1 MNCLSPSVSALCPAR
16 SLLTALATVTLLGAC
31 SGSENTTSATTTP
44 TSTVNTPA
52 LFAFFDSDNDGVGDS
67 IARIDLDTDTVMKTA
82 VVGLSGSGGTHKQAF
97 YDGPLWVGAGALV
110 WGIDPTTLQ
119 VLPRPVA
126 PSIQGNREGTIGS
139 AVVNA
144 LSLVTGF
151 LGLGPTAPVVQTTED
166 AQMAALRPYFDRTS
180 ASYAEAQAVDF
191 CAAQSARSGFDSNFT
206 AQATQTHLL
215 AAAITVPGPFH
226 NMGYTPVGIEPSPDG
241 KLTMFAERMGDQSF
255 FLDTDPNSPTF
266 GYPVRF
272 IYPRLGQV
280 KDQNN
285 NVVSSFGGRYTPAG
299 GTAPGRL
306 NYNRVATGTSET
318 DKNTY
323 SEPCDSTALRNAAGQ
338 VWTWWPD
345 VQGDTITGANI
356 STLNT
361 VTPQVVQMA
370 VPVIARSTAAAA
382 RGGVGSAPTCPVPNT
397 SGVPCSPSGQRAGP
411 WMASLMNRNVGNEF
425 IVHVENEGDNSE
437 SFWDVTNAAG
447 VFEIERIVMDLKD
460 VLTPDLA
467 TQTPGSPTAF
477 TNGTTYTVSVSYIS
491 TGGAAASVNY
501 QYVSLPGDTLSGTEP
516 DLTRAYLKKVIP
528 AAPAPEPPGPRY
540 ILNGLLGRAG
550 TSEANVARIQG
561 SGTSA
566 ILFSDEVWLLT
577 FVGADGIQIVDMKGL
592 APPYL
597 INENV
602 ALPSAFSGTFSPNGK
617 KFYQIRNNAIDV
629 IDTASRKLVN
639 VITLPGP
646 ATGFGYASYHAESAP
661 AISDGGGTS
670 SGGGGSGG
678 GGGLPPNP
686 CGG

>member
-1 MNCLSPSVSALCPAR
+1 MNRMSLSVSALRPVKLTL
-16 SLLTALATVTLLGAC
+16 SLLVATTFLGAC
-31 SGSENTTSATTTP
+31 SGSSNTSTGT
-44 TSTVNTPA
+44 TSTVLTPA
-52 LFAFFDSDNDGVGDS
+52 LFVFYDSDNDGVGDS
-67 IARIDLDTDTVMKTA
+67 IARVDLTTNAIMKTA
-82 VVGLSGSGGTHKQAF
+82 VVGVSGSGGTHKQAF
-97 YDGPLWVGAGALV
+97 YDGPLWVDAGAYV
-110 WGIDPTTLQ
+110 WGIDPDTLQ
-119 VLPRPVA
+119 VLPPRVS

-139 AVVNA
+139 AIVNA
-144 LSLVTGF
+144 LSLITQF
-151 LGLGPTAPVVQTTED
+151 LGIAPSTADAPVPDPATV
-166 AQMAALRPYFDRTS
+166 ALRPYFDRTS
-180 ASYAEAQAVDF
+180 ATFAEAQSVDF
-191 CAAQSARSGFDSNFT
+191 CAAQTARSGFDASF
-206 AQATQTHLL
+206 AATPQLL
-215 AAAITVPGPFH
+215 AAAIVVPPPFH

-241 KLTMFAERMGDQSF
+241 KLTMIAERMGDQSF

-285 NVVSSFGGRYTPAG
+285 NVVSTFAGLYTPAG

-345 VQGDTITGANI
+345 VQGDTITGANMD
-356 STLNT
+356 TLKT

-370 VPVIARSTAAAA
+370 VPVIARSTAALA

-425 IVHVENEGDNSE
+425 IMHVENEGDNTE
-437 SFWDVTNAAG
+437 SFWDVTNPAS
-447 VFEIERIVMDLKD
+447 VFEIQRIVMDLKD

-467 TQTPGSPTAF
+467 TQTGGPTTF
-477 TNGTTYTVSVSYIS
+477 TNGATYTVSVNYAS
-491 TGGAAASVNY
+491 TGGVATSVNY
-501 QYVSLPGDTLSGTEP
+501 QYVSLPGDTFAGTTA
-516 DLTRAYLKKVIP
+516 DFLTHAYLKKVN
-528 AAPAPEPPGPRY
+528 AGDPGPRY

-550 TSEANVARIQG
+550 TSEANVARVQG

-566 ILFSDEVWLLT
+566 IRFSDEVWLLT
-577 FVGADGIQIVDMKGL
+577 FVGADGIQIVDMQGL

-597 INENV
+597 ITENLP
-602 ALPSAFSGTFSPNGK
+602 LPSAFTGTFSPDGQ
-617 KFYQIRNNAIDV
+617 KFFQIRNGAVDV
-629 IDTASRKLVN
+629 IDTHSRKLVD
-639 VITLPGP
+639 VITFPGA
-646 ATGFGYASYHAESAP
+646 ATGFGYASYHAP
-661 AISDGGGTS
+661 ISTSSSGGGTS
-670 SGGGGSGG
+670 GGGTGGGTTG

>member
-1 MNCLSPSVSALCPAR
+1 MKRLSLSRSTLCPAR
-16 SLLTALATVTLLGAC
+16 LLLTALASMVLGAC
-31 SGSENTTSATTTP
+31 SGSENTTSTTASTP
-44 TSTVNTPA
+44 AVLTPA
-52 LFAFFDSDNDGVGDS
+52 LFAFYDSDNDGTGDS
-67 IARIDLDTDTVMKTA
+67 IARIDFDTDAVMKTA
-82 VVGLSGSGGTHKQAF
+82 VVGVSGSGGTHKQAF
-97 YDGPLWVGAGALV
+97 FDGPLWVGAGANV

-139 AVVNA
+139 AIVNA

-151 LGLGPTAPVVQTTED
+151 LGLGPTTPVVQTTED

-180 ASYAEAQAVDF
+180 ASFTEALTVDF
-191 CAAQSARSGFDSNFT
+191 CAAQSSRSGFDSNFT
-206 AQATQTHLL
+206 AQTTQANLL
-215 AAAITVPGPFH
+215 AAAIAVPGPFH
-226 NMGYTPVGIEPSPDG
+226 NMGYTPVGIEPTPDG

-255 FLDTDPNSPTF
+255 FLDTDPSSPTF

-285 NVVSSFGGRYTPAG
+285 NVVSTFSGLYTPAG
-299 GTAPGRL
+299 GSAPGRL

-323 SEPCDSTALRNAAGQ
+323 TEPCDSTALRNAAGQ

-356 STLNT
+356 DT
-361 VTPQVVQMA
+361 VKTTTPQVVQVA
-370 VPVIARSTAAAA
+370 VPVIARASAAAA
-382 RGGVGSAPTCPVPNT
+382 RGGVGSAPTCP
-397 SGVPCSPSGQRAGP
+397 SAGPCSPSGQRAGP

-425 IVHVENEGDNSE
+425 IMHVENEGDNTE

-447 VFEIERIVMDLKD
+447 VLEIQRIVMDLKD

-467 TQTPGSPTAF
+467 TQTPGSPMAF
-477 TNGTTYTVSVSYIS
+477 TNGTTYTVSVSYVT

-501 QYVSLPGDTLSGTEP
+501 QYVTLPGDNLSGASP
-516 DLTRAYLKKVIP
+516 DITRAYLKKVN
-528 AAPAPEPPGPRY
+528 AADPGPRF

-561 SGTSA
+561 SGTNA

-597 INENV
+597 ITESV

-617 KFYQIRNNAIDV
+617 KFYQIRSGAIDV
-629 IDTASRKLVN
+629 IDTATRKLVN
-639 VITLPGP
+639 VITLSGP
-646 ATGFGYASYHAESAP
+646 TTGFGYASYHAESAP
-661 AISDGGGTS
+661 AATGGGGT
-670 SGGGGSGG
+670 SGG
-678 GGGLPPNP
+678 GGGGGGGIPPNP

>member
-1 MNCLSPSVSALCPAR
+1 MKRLSLFVSALCPAR
-16 SLLTALATVTLLGAC
+16 LFLTALAATMVLGAC
-31 SGSENTTSATTTP
+31 SGSENTTSTTS
-44 TSTVNTPA
+44 TSTVLTPA
-52 LFAFFDSDNDGVGDS
+52 LFAFFDSDNDGIGDS
-67 IARIDLDTDTVMKTA
+67 IARIDLDTDAVMKTA
-82 VVGLSGSGGTHKQAF
+82 VVGVSGSGGTHKQAF
-97 YDGPLWVGAGALV
+97 FDGPLWVGAGANV

-144 LSLVTGF
+144 LSLVAGF
-151 LGLGPTAPVVQTTED
+151 LGLGPTTPVVQTTED
-166 AQMAALRPYFDRTS
+166 TQMAALRPYFDRTS
-180 ASYAEAQAVDF
+180 ASFAEALTVDF
-191 CAAQSARSGFDSNFT
+191 CAAQSSRSGFDSNFT
-206 AQATQTHLL
+206 VQATQANLL

-226 NMGYTPVGIEPSPDG
+226 NMGYTPVGIEPTPDG

-255 FLDTDPNSPTF
+255 FLDTDPSSPTF

-285 NVVSSFGGRYTPAG
+285 AVVATFAGLYTAATPP
-299 GTAPGRL
+299 GTAPGKL
-306 NYNRVATGTSET
+306 NYNRVSTGTSEV

-323 SEPCDSTALRNAAGQ
+323 TEPCDSTALRNAAGQ

-356 STLNT
+356 DTLKT
-361 VTPQVVQMA
+361 VSPQVVQMA
-370 VPVIARSTAAAA
+370 VPAIARASAASA
-382 RGGVGSAPTCPVPNT
+382 RGGVGSAPTCP
-397 SGVPCSPSGQRAGP
+397 SAGPCSPSGQRAGP

-425 IVHVENEGDNSE
+425 IMHVENEGDNTE
-437 SFWDVTNAAG
+437 SFWDVTNPAG
-447 VFEIERIVMDLKD
+447 VFEIQRIVMDLKD

-477 TNGTTYTVSVSYIS
+477 INGTTYTVSVSYVT
-491 TGGAAASVNY
+491 TGGAATSVNY
-501 QYVSLPGDTLSGTEP
+501 QYVSLPGDTFTGTTA
-516 DLTRAYLKKVIP
+516 DFLTHAYLKKVN
-528 AAPAPEPPGPRY
+528 AADPGPKF

-561 SGTSA
+561 SGTST

-597 INENV
+597 ITEYLP
-602 ALPSAFSGTFSPNGK
+602 LPSAFSGTFSPNGK
-617 KFYQIRNNAIDV
+617 KFYQIRNGAVDV
-629 IDTASRKLVN
+629 IDTQTRKLVN
-639 VITLPGP
+639 VITLSGP

-661 AISDGGGTS
+661 TTGGGGT
-670 SGGGGSGG
+670 SGG
-678 GGGLPPNP
+678 GGGGGGGGGIPPNP